1 MVLEDV
7 LDDFTSLELAR
18 VAYGVVISESLVIDE
33 GATAEL
39 RAKLRAEQ
47 GDGFQGELLTLVSTP
62 HPMAIS
68 PYAKAT

>member
-7 LDDFTSLELAR
+7 LDDFTTIELAR
-18 VAYGVVISESLVIDE
+18 EAYGVVISESLVIDE
-33 GATAEL
+33 AATEAL
-39 RAKLRAEQ
+39 RAKLRSER